1 MLKSYKV
8 QNSNIKEI
16 DMSPEESLSWLGK
29 QREERAL
36 TLCDEHLSNVVEV
49 VDSLRKTFYS
59 FADGEQIATNSEKV
73 IEGEK
78 AADNKKAEVLREVS
92 KETLPRVSRES
103 IIRLIITTDDIAEN
117 ARAAVEKLSFLDPKD
132 VDEEVR
138 EGLKEISDYACES
151 VKLLEEAFSIC
162 LHENLEDAINKTE
175 EIEKMEEKV
184 DHFRA
189 ENLLPKI
196 IEWTN
201 NSKKPGN
208 SILVMEI
215 ENNIE
220 EVVDNTENSADIIRE
235 IVIGAL

>member
-1 MLKSYKV
+1 
-8 QNSNIKEI
+8 
-16 DMSPEESLSWLGK
+16 MSPEESLSWLGR

-36 TLCDEHLSNVVEV
+36 TLCDEHLSRVVKV

-59 FADGEQIATNSEKV
+59 FAEGGEDITSNSKKV

-78 AADNKKAEVLREVS
+78 EADNKKAEVLKEVS
-92 KETLPRVSRES
+92 KGTLPRVSREA

-117 ARAAVEKLSFLDPKD
+117 ARAAVEKLSFLDPED
-132 VDEEVR
+132 VDENVKG
-138 EGLKEISDYACES
+138 GLKEISDYSCES
-151 VKLLEEAFSIC
+151 VKLLKDAFSIS
-162 LHENLEDAINKTE
+162 LHENLEEAINKTE

-201 NSKKPGN
+201 NSRKPGN
-208 SILVMEI
+208 SILLVEI
-215 ENNIE
+215 ESNIE

-235 IVIGAL
+235 IVIGVL